1 MVSRSNTSKI
11 IRRRTGGTGV
21 KPTLTAR
28 QAMSGEVGSHKRTRV
43 RDVNRPG
50 DWIPNPKYKPGN
62 PYSSEPPMIRNP
74 ATKNKKKKAARTKES
89 EKIRLKAAKEK
100 ARKSRIARLQKET
113 AAKADKGRTAR
124 KAATSAASMRGV
136 AVPRKA
142 AVEVTD
148 IPEPENLT
156 GRGRS
161 RVNQNPIGRYV
172 AEMQA
177 AERAKKAI
185 EKKPKN
191 QNPIGRYVD
200 KMQAAE
206 RAKKANEE
214 NPLTSEQIARL
225 AAEQRKADNLFI
237 EKKGGKLSRKKG
249 GMTKKKYSKGGKV
262 KKAHKQTNKTNGG
275 LGNKFVAKLYD

>member
-1 MVSRSNTSKI
+1 MVSRSDTSKT
-11 IRRRTGGTGV
+11 IRRRTGGTGT

-28 QAMSGEVGSHKRTRV
+28 EAMSGEIGSHKRTNV

-100 ARKSRIARLQKET
+100 DRKSRIARLQKET
-113 AAKADKGRTAR
+113 AAKADKGREAR
-124 KAATSAASMRGV
+124 AAESAKAR
-136 AVPRKA
+136 P
-142 AVEVTD
+142 
-148 IPEPENLT
+148 
-156 GRGRS
+156 RGRKESKVTVTPLGPPAGYTGEKGRKKVGPNWHQRTGTGLPQEGPQQPLS
-161 RVNQNPIGRYV
+161 RAAI
-172 AEMQA
+172 AMQA
-177 AERAKKAI
+177 AERK
-185 EKKPKN
+185 
-191 QNPIGRYVD
+191 R
-200 KMQAAE
+200 
-206 RAKKANEE
+206 KANEE
-214 NPLTSEQIARL
+214 KPLTSEQIARL

>member
-177 AERAKKAI
+177 
-185 EKKPKN
+185 
-191 QNPIGRYVD
+191 G
-200 KMQAAE
+200 E